1 MHCAVPVPADL
12 GAPGLTGVP
21 EAFDHPNDRAQFR
34 HARHLPGVELYRAHI
49 IRHAFEPHTHE
60 AFGLGA
66 IEAGVERF
74 RYRGADHLAPSGSLV
89 LMNPDELHTGRAETA
104 GGWRY
109 RMVYIDPDVAAR
121 ITGEPGWWFG
131 AAVGHDAAG
140 AARVTALLDTLWHAR
155 EPLAFDSALH
165 TLLCE
170 FRGHAQVSRP
180 LRAEGAPR
188 FGPVIDFLRAHLSRR
203 LTLDELA
210 AQAGLSP
217 FHFLRC
223 FQAHYHATPQQMLMA
238 LRLFEAKRL
247 LATGLAPAQVAL
259 AAGLTDQAHLT
270 RAFSR
275 RYGVTPARYQKQVRA

>member
-1 MHCAVPVPADL
+1 MRSPGPASSDPA
-12 GAPGLTGVP
+12 APTIAGVP
-21 EAFDHPNDRAQFR
+21 DAFDHPNDRAQFR
-34 HARHLPGVELYRAHI
+34 HAAHQPGVELYRAHI

-66 IEAGVERF
+66 IESGVERF

-89 LMNPDELHTGRAETA
+89 LMNPDELHTGRAETE

-121 ITGEPGWWFG
+121 VTGEAGWWFG

-140 AARVTALLDTLWHAR
+140 AQRVTALLDALWRAR

-165 TLLCE
+165 SLLGE
-170 FRGHAQVSRP
+170 FRRHAQVPRP
-180 LRAEGAPR
+180 ARAEAAPR
-188 FGPVIDFLRAHLSRR
+188 FAPVIDYLRAHLSRR

-210 AQAGLSP
+210 AVAGLSP
-217 FHFLRC
+217 FHFLRR

-238 LRLFEAKRL
+238 LRLYEAKRL
-247 LATGLAPAQVAL
+247 LAAGLAPAQVAL